1 MSAASKFFETLKR
14 LGHKSTEAA
23 EPTHTIP
30 TVGFDASRVTDA
42 IKDDIWKNILVLEI
56 DKQYVDRVYDAA
68 IRSIS
73 AGRDLGMLHDTLMQ
87 LNIGGMTKRRAG
99 EIALFLN
106 NRATALMNSERQ
118 GSLRIRQALWLYSG
132 APCEIDPKK
141 PTGQD
146 AAHRAA
152 NGKSFDVSKGMLL
165 NGKWTRPGAEDGC
178 KCSPRSISPWSTN

>member
-14 LGHKSTEAA
+14 LGHKRTETV
-23 EPTHTIP
+23 EPEHTIP
-30 TVGFDASRVTDA
+30 TVKFDASRVTDA
-42 IKDDIWKNILVLEI
+42 IKNDIWKNISLLEI
-56 DKQYVDRVYDAA
+56 DREYVDRVYDAA

-73 AGRDLGMLHDTLMQ
+73 AGRDLSVLHDTLMQ

-106 NRATALMNSERQ
+106 NRATALMNSQRQ
-118 GSLRIRQALWLYSG
+118 EVIGIKQARWLYSG

-152 NGKSFDVSKGMLL
+152 NGKLFDVSKGMLL
-165 NGKWTRPGAEDGC
+165 NGKWTLPGAEPGC
-178 KCSPRSISPWSTN
+178 RCVSKSIVPGFS